1 MGQLSIFTV
10 EDRYTAISKCGD
22 PLEKLEKV
30 IPWEDFRPL
39 LKHALKKERKSE
51 AGRPPFDYVM
61 MLKVLVLQSL
71 YNLSDDQMEFQIRDR
86 LSFVRFLGL
95 SLEGTVPD
103 AKTIWHYR
111 EMLTNAGVIR
121 RVFNKFD
128 RYLQAQGFRAKK
140 GQLIDATIVEVPKQG
155 MTEKERDQVEAG
167 ETPKDWQEKPAMLSQ
182 KDTDARW
189 TKKHAK
195 SYYGYKNH
203 VNVDGKHKLIREY
216 TVTSA
221 NVHDSRVM
229 DKLITPDE
237 NSKAIYADSAYRSRQ
252 REKRLRTEGYR
263 SHICTKGRRDNKL
276 SKFQKALNKRRA
288 RIRARV
294 EHVFGAMSQG
304 MAAYLIR
311 CIGKV
316 RAAARIGLNNLTYNM
331 RRYCYLA
338 AAA

>member
-10 EDRYTAISKCGD
+10 EDRYVAISKCGD
-22 PLEKLEKV
+22 PLEKLNQV
-30 IPWEDFRPL
+30 IPWEEFRPL
-39 LKHALKKERKSE
+39 LNHALKKERKSE

-86 LSFVRFLGL
+86 LSFARFLGL
-95 SLEGTVPD
+95 SLEEGVPD

-111 EMLTNAGVIR
+111 EQLTQAGVIR

-128 RYLQAQGFRAKK
+128 RYLQGQGFRAKK
-140 GQLIDATIVEVPKQG
+140 GQLIDATIVEVPRQE
-155 MTEKERDQVEAG
+155 MTEDEKKQVEEG
-167 ETPKDWQEKPAMLSQ
+167 ETPEDWEENPDKLCQ
-182 KDTDARW
+182 KDLDARW

-216 TVTSA
+216 EVTSA
-221 NVHDSRVM
+221 NVHDSQVM

-252 REKRLRTEGYR
+252 REKRLRVKGYR
-263 SHICTKGRRDNKL
+263 SHICTKGHRANEL
-276 SKFQKALNKRRA
+276 SKFQRALNKRRS

-316 RAAARIGLNNLTYNM
+316 RAAAKIGLNNLTYNM

-338 AAA
+338 SVA

>member
-10 EDRYTAISKCGD
+10 EDRYAAISKCGD
-22 PLEKLEKV
+22 PLEKLAKV
-30 IPWEDFRPL
+30 IPWEEFRPL
-39 LKHALKKERKSE
+39 LNHALKKERKSE

-95 SLEGTVPD
+95 AMEGAVPD

-111 EMLTNAGVIR
+111 ELLTKAGIIR

-128 RYLQAQGFRAKK
+128 RYLQQQGFRAKK
-140 GQLIDATIVEVPKQG
+140 GQLIDATLVEVPRQS
-155 MTEKERDQVEAG
+155 MTEEERKEIESG
-167 ETPKDWQEKPAMLSQ
+167 ETPEDWQEDTAKLSQ
-182 KDTDARW
+182 KDMDARW

-203 VNVDGKHKLIREY
+203 VNVDNKHKLIREY
-216 TVTSA
+216 KVTSA
-221 NVHDSRVM
+221 NVHDSQVI

-237 NSKAIYADSAYRSRQ
+237 NSKDIYADSAYRSRQ
-252 REKRLRTEGYR
+252 REKRLRAKSYR
-263 SHICTKGRRDNKL
+263 SHICTKGHRNKEL
-276 SKFQKALNKRRA
+276 GKFQKALNKRRA

-294 EHVFGAMSQG
+294 EHVFGAMSQSMG
-304 MAAYLIR
+304 AYLIR
-311 CIGKV
+311 CIGLV
-316 RAAARIGLNNLTYNM
+316 RAAGKIGLNNLTYNM

-338 AAA
+338 SAA